1 MIFNTFK
8 VSDWSDKREE
18 IDISSLEEL
27 IDFVEN
33 TQEKRAII
41 WHYRGK
47 WELIDYDDYIE

>member
-33 TQEKRAII
+33 TKEKQAII
-41 WHYRGK
+41 RFDEK
-47 WELIDYDDYIE
+47 WELIDYDDWIE